1 MHVISSGFEL
11 VNRVLMFDIREIFI
25 IHLQNNIMKSEKQ
38 NSTRFFVSLGE
49 FRYFSR
55 WSRSARPPS
64 VIRVMITAAE
74 SLIQGVS

>member
-55 WSRSARPPS
+55 
-64 VIRVMITAAE
+64 
-74 SLIQGVS
+74 